1 MDEGAAAAR
10 GDRRASGG
18 PRLSRTLAVAV
29 GGRGVVD
36 PSEPVLP
43 ADDEALSRG
52 RAVFETLR
60 VYDGTP
66 FRLGEHLDRLAR
78 SAEVV
83 GLETVNR
90 AAFAEL
96 AQQALDAAARPE
108 AVLRLYWTPTPVAIA
123 LVSEL
128 PDHLEPLRER
138 GQRLISLRGVRADE
152 PWLLPGVKST
162 SYAVN
167 MAAEAEAKRRGADDA
182 VFVDGDGTVLEGPTT
197 NVWWRRGR
205 TLCTPSLDL
214 GILAGVTR
222 AAILDAARTLAY
234 EIREGAFPLAELA
247 AADEAFTSSS
257 VREVMP
263 VVELD
268 GTPIE
273 RGPAVDELQAAL
285 RREATLQP

>member
-10 GDRRASGG
+10 GDRRAAGG

-29 GGRGVVD
+29 GGRGIVD

-83 GLETVNR
+83 GLESVNR

-96 AQQALDAAARPE
+96 AQQALDAAARPD

-138 GQRLISLRGVRADE
+138 GQRLISLRGIRADE

-197 NVWWRRGR
+197 NVWWRSGR
-205 TLCTPSLDL
+205 TLWTPSLDL

-268 GTPIE
+268 GAPIE

-285 RREATLQP
+285 RREATLQS